1 MKDAI
6 GKYLLRL
13 RIRAVMPQITGR
25 LLDIGCGTND
35 LVKTYSGSGIGVDV
49 YDWGGVDLV
58 VEVTARLPYKSQ
70 EFDTVTI
77 VAALNHIPNRE
88 QVLQEAY
95 RVLTANGKIILTMIP
110 PFISTIWHTIRK
122 PWDVDQ
128 KDRGMKQGEVYGL
141 SPEQIH
147 SLLHAAGFNVTYEE
161 RFMLGIN
168 LLVVASKVGAS

>member
-1 MKDAI
+1 MKDI
-6 GKYLLRL
+6 LGKYLLRL
-13 RIRAVMPQITGR
+13 RIRAVLPQITGR

-35 LVKTYSGSGIGVDV
+35 LVKTYPGSGVGVDV

-58 VEVTARLPYKSQ
+58 VEDTAHLPYKPQ

-77 VAALNHIPNRE
+77 IAALNHIPNRE
-88 QVLQEAY
+88 QVLKEAY
-95 RVLTANGKIILTMIP
+95 RVLSANGKIILTMIP
-110 PFISTIWHTIRK
+110 PFISAIWHTFRK

-141 SPEQIH
+141 SHEQIH
-147 SLLHAAGFNVTYEE
+147 SLLRQAGFYVTYET

-168 LLVVASKVGAS
+168 LLVVASKVDAS